1 MAWTTPRTWV
11 AGELVTELLMNTYI
25 RDNQSAIVATTGA
38 YVNAVVGPHAIGGST
53 NDYTRMLLDG
63 AFSSGGASTHAYGL
77 HIDGGI
83 TGHSA
88 DSGSIVGT
96 KLDNNIVRAGA
107 CTTIAQLWVSEPT
120 ITGSGTVTNSATGYI
135 QSAATEATN
144 DYALWVDDGATKL
157 DGTLVVG
164 GDVGIGVTPTGG
176 RLALPA
182 AETSTPVIRLE
193 NDQSTV
199 DGSIDSWTSTSNIQ
213 MWIGANEYLNGGSPA
228 RFNTSYDTGAI
239 ELQAG
244 YVILRTGSGATSSAR
259 LTVDPAGAVAVAGA
273 LSKGSG
279 SFKIDHPLPSKSAT
293 HHLVHS
299 FAESPETLLIYRGSV
314 TLVAGQATVD
324 LDAAAGMST
333 GTWALLCREAQCFTT
348 NETGWHHVRGSVSG
362 STLTINCEEECDDV
376 VSWMVVANR
385 QDTHILS
392 SEWTDEDGRP
402 IVEPEK
408 PEEEG
413 GA

>member
-11 AGELVTELLMNTYI
+11 NGELVTASIMNI
-25 RDNQSAIVATTGA
+25 AVRNNMDAIVATTGA

-53 NDYTRMLLDG
+53 VDYVRLGLTG
-63 AFSSGGASTHAYGL
+63 GFTSGGASTVAFGTYTSGQL
-77 HIDGGI
+77 

-88 DSGSIVGT
+88 DADAIAGT
-96 KLDNNIVRAGA
+96 KLNNSVVTAGS
-107 CTTIAQLWVSEPT
+107 CTTIAQLWVAEPT
-120 ITGSGTVTNSATGYI
+120 ITVGAGTVTNSATVYI

-279 SFKIDHPLPSKSAT
+279 SFKINHPLPSKSAT

-392 SEWTDEDGRP
+392 TAWTDEDGRP

-408 PEEEG
+408 
-413 GA
+413 